1 MAEMNDISELL
12 GMLFSGDGDDGAGD
26 DNGGIDPELL
36 IKLLDIVSKLNES
49 DENTALLTAL
59 RPLLRAENRPKL
71 DRAAQILKLM
81 SILRIIN
88 G

>member
-1 MAEMNDISELL
+1 MPEVSAVAEMNDI
-12 GMLFSGDGDDGAGD
+12 
-26 DNGGIDPELL
+26 PELL